1 MTLGI
6 RKDGESTLSEL
17 RKAHQ
22 EACNALLRM
31 RLEGR
36 DEAALAQA
44 MQHAQNTLNAL
55 FAARLDEEEAT
66 AAAPAPPPKAHSPRP
81 ARLSA

>member
-1 MTLGI
+1 MTLRI
-6 RKDGESTLSEL
+6 EKDGESTLSEL

-36 DEAALAQA
+36 DEAALSKAVHQAQE
-44 MQHAQNTLNAL
+44 TLNAL
-55 FAARLDEEEAT
+55 FAARLDQEEAST
-66 AAAPAPPPKAHSPRP
+66 PSSEASSPGP